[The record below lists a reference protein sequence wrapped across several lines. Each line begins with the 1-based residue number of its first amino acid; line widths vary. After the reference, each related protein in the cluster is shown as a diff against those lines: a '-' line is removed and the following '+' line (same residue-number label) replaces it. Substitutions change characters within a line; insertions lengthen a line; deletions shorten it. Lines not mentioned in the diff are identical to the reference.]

1 MRLGV
6 DADGEVGS
14 CEDGRVI
21 VLSLTVVEPS
31 AGTTRLDVPPLE
43 LLF

>member
-1 MRLGV
+1 M
-6 DADGEVGS
+6 DADGGVGS
-14 CEDGRVI
+14 WEDGRVI

-31 AGTTRLDVPPLE
+31 AGTTRSEVPPLE